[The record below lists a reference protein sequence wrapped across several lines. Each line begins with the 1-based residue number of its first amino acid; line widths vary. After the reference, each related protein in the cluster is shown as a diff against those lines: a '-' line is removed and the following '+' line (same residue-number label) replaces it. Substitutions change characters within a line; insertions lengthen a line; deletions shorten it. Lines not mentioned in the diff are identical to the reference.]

1 MDFPYL
7 QAMVVRLSPMSTRLL
22 NKVSIWLK
30 NIQYFLLPGV
40 CVACHQPSHTQF
52 DLCQACHASFI
63 PIEHPCLG
71 CALPL
76 PPDSTTHKLCGKCLR
91 KGAYIQTTVAGFA
104 YQLPVKTLIS
114 QYKYQARL
122 QHGRVLTTLLLAEIR
137 QFYQDSQLP
146 AVLLPVPL
154 HPIRLRER
162 GYNQA
167 LLIAQQ
173 LGAELEIPV
182 LPNLLQRVRHTA
194 AQQGL
199 NAKQRKRNLRGAF
212 ALAPNALDLGYS
224 SVVIID
230 DVVTTMSTVA
240 ELARLLHKHSH
251 TELQVHVWCL
261 ARA

>member
-1 MDFPYL
+1 
-7 QAMVVRLSPMSTRLL
+7 
-22 NKVSIWLK
+22 
-30 NIQYFLLPGV
+30 
-40 CVACHQPSHTQF
+40 
-52 DLCQACHASFI
+52 
-63 PIEHPCLG
+63 
-71 CALPL
+71 
-76 PPDSTTHKLCGKCLR
+76 
-91 KGAYIQTTVAGFA
+91 
-104 YQLPVKTLIS
+104 
-114 QYKYQARL
+114 
-122 QHGRVLTTLLLAEIR
+122 
-137 QFYQDSQLP
+137 
-146 AVLLPVPL
+146 L

-173 LGAELEIPV
+173 LGAALGIPV